1 MPEKPEISSV
11 TQIPNALHG
20 YLGAD
25 LFPPSG
31 YGFGVSFYVTVWALL
46 ESPLSSFQ
54 VGLPSAWIKPEN
66 SDFTLPLCPIG
77 TYARDQAEKEKKEN
91 KPADWSVREKQFFR
105 DVFQNIEGG
114 VGFWGSTQ
122 FPTKSP
128 KYRINGI
135 PDCYTTRIGSPGW
148 PFGETNALADQAM
161 GLAQLSNRILVPPDG
176 IPFAA
181 GPEEEHWVPELLGV
195 AWMALHLPRLL
206 FTLLGLR

>member
-1 MPEKPEISSV
+1 
-11 TQIPNALHG
+11 
-20 YLGAD
+20 
-25 LFPPSG
+25 
-31 YGFGVSFYVTVWALL
+31 
-46 ESPLSSFQ
+46 
-54 VGLPSAWIKPEN
+54 
-66 SDFTLPLCPIG
+66 LPLCPIG
-77 TYARDQAEKEKKEN
+77 TYARDQAEKEKN
-91 KPADWSVREKQFFR
+91 QNRPADWSVREKQFFR

-114 VGFWGSTQ
+114 VGFWGNTR

-195 AWMALHLPRLL
+195 AWMALPFYGLRRLL
-206 FTLLGLR
+206 SPAKQEIRRRRKGAWREAVISTERINWRCL